1 MDRESV
7 AYLLQSSAIYA
18 DYVPI
23 FAETFV

>member
-7 AYLLQSSAIYA
+7 ADLLRSSAIYA
-18 DYVPI
+18 DYAPI